1 MATDASTTD
10 DLRTASG
17 QAVGP
22 HQVVIGLDPNDV
34 LGEMS
39 GEPFGKSP
47 SKQWQPYASL
57 R

>member
-10 DLRTASG
+10 DL
-17 QAVGP
+17 
-22 HQVVIGLDPNDV
+22 
-34 LGEMS
+34 MS